1 MIMID
6 NEIGAFAIA
15 KVINTN
21 RSYKIARCA
30 QRKFTWFMWQNL
42 SKKKR
47 KEKKEKRKKKK

>member
-30 QRKFTWFMWQNL
+30 QRKFTWFMW
-42 SKKKR
+42 
-47 KEKKEKRKKKK
+47 